1 MPQLRAADSGC
12 VVLGLVLVLQMGSAV
27 TPGRGPGVGPPTA
40 RFDGGTFDPLVER
53 GIREGAYPGA
63 ALVVGRRDTTLFA
76 KGYGHLTWSPGSP
89 PVDPESTLYDLASLT
104 KVLATTTSL
113 MVLVDRGKVRLDAP
127 VAAYVREFRGPG
139 RDGVTVW
146 HLLTHTSGLRPTL
159 PLYRDAAD
167 SAAALRLVYAA
178 SPEVAPGT
186 RVTYSDLN
194 AILLGE
200 IVRRAAGEPLDV
212 FAEREVLGPLELR
225 QTMFRPAAR
234 LRPRIAPTGVW
245 RGHPVAGVVND
256 RNAARLGGVAG
267 HAGLF
272 ATARD
277 VAQFAQFILR
287 EGTLRDGRRLVHDAR
302 DPAGTGNPTRGP
314 SAWVAG
320 RPHRGGGEQRGR
332 AVWAPEL
339 RPYGLDRDVAV
350 DRPRPGVVRGVADQP
365 GVRAA
370 HARLVHAAQGSA
382 RARRRRGCARVRCA
396 LTVRR

>member
-1 MPQLRAADSGC
+1 MA
-12 VVLGLVLVLQMGSAV
+12 
-27 TPGRGPGVGPPTA
+27 PGRVRGMARGWVHPP
-40 RFDGGTFDPLVER
+40 RGGTGARSIRWWSGASGR
-53 GIREGAYPGA
+53 GRIR
-63 ALVVGRRDTTLFA
+63 GRR
-76 KGYGHLTWSPGSP
+76 S
-89 PVDPESTLYDLASLT
+89 
-104 KVLATTTSL
+104 
-113 MVLVDRGKVRLDAP
+113 
-127 VAAYVREFRGPG
+127 G

-146 HLLTHTSGLRPTL
+146 HLLTHTSGLRPPL

-267 HAGLF
+267 HAGD
-272 ATARD
+272 RKS
-277 VAQFAQFILR
+277 
-287 EGTLRDGRRLVHDAR
+287 
-302 DPAGTGNPTRGP
+302 TR
-314 SAWVAG
+314 
-320 RPHRGGGEQRGR
+320 
-332 AVWAPEL
+332 
-339 RPYGLDRDVAV
+339 
-350 DRPRPGVVRGVADQP
+350 
-365 GVRAA
+365 
-370 HARLVHAAQGSA
+370 
-382 RARRRRGCARVRCA
+382 
-396 LTVRR
+396 